1 MANMISKD
9 TLKKILY
16 FDIETAGIQNTFTDL
31 VESDPRLAKI
41 WDKRCTWLRK
51 NSGEEYKDATPDRLW
66 LDKSSLHPEFAKIVC
81 ISFGAYSGD
90 DVKIQ
95 SIIGD
100 ENELLS
106 NANKIFNNAVTKGWK
121 LGGHTIKNFD
131 IPFVGKRMIINKID
145 PSPIIGQLNRKPWDS
160 PVIDISEVF
169 AFGGYGQ
176 THSSLDL
183 MCSVLG
189 HESPKDDMDGS
200 MVHPYFHSGRIDEIK
215 KYCEMDVKYLM
226 KCYESFSFE

>member
-1 MANMISKD
+1 MDNMISKD
-9 TLKKILY
+9 TLNKILY
-16 FDIETAGIQNTFTDL
+16 FDIETAGIQENFSDL
-31 VESDPRLAKI
+31 VSTDPRLAKI
-41 WDKRCTWLRK
+41 WEKRCVWLRK
-51 NSGEEYKDATPDRLW
+51 NSGEEYKDATPDQLW
-66 LDKSSLHPEFAKIVC
+66 SDKSSLHPEFAKIVC
-81 ISFGAYSGD
+81 ISFGAYQGEDS
-90 DVKIQ
+90 KIQ
-95 SIIGD
+95 SIIG
-100 ENELLS
+100 EESEILS
-106 NANKIFNNAVTKGWK
+106 NANKIFNNAFAKGWK

-131 IPFVGKRMIINKID
+131 IPFVGKRMIINNIK
-145 PSPIIGQLNRKPWDS
+145 PSHLIAYLNRKPWDA

-189 HESPKDDMDGS
+189 HESPKDEMDGS
-200 MVHPYFHSGRIDEIK
+200 LVHPYFYAGRIEEIK